1 MIKKAWLHTIVDTP
15 FFCYNQVL
23 KMRKIT
29 LLFFAAF
36 LGIST
41 ALAVPAKKV
50 KKQMLRADG
59 TSVEVTL
66 CGDEH
71 FSFYK
76 DEAGLPYTLNGVGRL
91 QPTTDQLV
99 AETWENMRVSRLQ
112 RAGISHSPAKS
123 PRKVGE
129 PHTTVGKVRGLVL
142 LVQFPDV
149 PFVTENP
156 KAVFNRFFNEK
167 NYNEYGMSHSV
178 TDYFSMQSYGKLEID
193 FDVVGP
199 FTTKHEM
206 AYYGAPSG
214 SANDVNPAG
223 MVSEAI
229 DAAAPEVDFTPYDW
243 DEDGEV
249 DQVFVI
255 YAGYNQAQGAESN
268 TIWPH
273 EWNLDAAGLR
283 KNYNDKIIRTYGCT
297 SELRG
302 DGKRNT
308 GILDGIGTACHEF
321 SHCLGLPDMYDTGNA
336 GNFGMNTW
344 DIMDYG
350 SYNGDNCVPA
360 GYTAYE
366 RMFSGWLTP
375 VELNTMTTITDM
387 KPLAEAPECYILYN
401 DAHRTEYYLLEN
413 RQKVGTDTGLL
424 GHGLLVLHV
433 DYNKNM
439 WSKNKINIDPDHQR
453 VTIIPADNEAVAT
466 AKSLAGD
473 PFPGATRN
481 TALAN
486 YSSPASALYNPNTDG
501 SYYMNKPI
509 DSITESE
516 EGLISFV
523 ALRPEMLAPE
533 WAEATEVKGEPSVN
547 ITWAT
552 VKDAVS
558 YQVELIENYTA
569 QPADSLLCE
578 FDLAQTQAE
587 SLVYTDIS
595 SKMSDYGLPGWSGSN
610 LFASPGKLL
619 IGSTEYAGEV
629 KTSKW
634 QVPSSRNITVV
645 MGVGMV
651 DENPFNCKTYIWHH
665 KNGDNTTYA
674 EGFGTNIYSEGKYLF
689 NFTDIPGDDFYINI
703 KPGYQMNLNY
713 LAAYDG
719 TWTENELGLGA
730 DGSTGKAI
738 ALSTVY
744 NTEANSIT
752 INDLNPEH
760 MYIYRVR
767 AIGSDDFS
775 SNWTAKQSFQFD
787 NSGISSMLITPRAGK
802 IYDLQGRPRGTDPSA
817 LPKGIYIIGGRKV
830 VK

>member
-1 MIKKAWLHTIVDTP
+1 MVFWL
-15 FFCYNQVL
+15 
-23 KMRKIT
+23 
-29 LLFFAAF
+29 AATSVQA
-36 LGIST
+36 I
-41 ALAVPAKKV
+41 PAKPGT
-50 KKQMLRADG
+50 KKTIRQADG
-59 TSVEVTL
+59 TVVELTL
-66 CGDEH
+66 RGDEH
-71 FSFYK
+71 FTYYTDATGAAFK
-76 DEAGLPYTLNGVGRL
+76 LLPGDKL
-91 QPTTDQLV
+91 QPMTAKQVSDNWAKCRQSRRIARPARTRGTGDPSTATT
-99 AETWENMRVSRLQ
+99 
-112 RAGISHSPAKS
+112 
-123 PRKVGE
+123 
-129 PHTTVGKVRGLVL
+129 GKHRGLVIL
-142 LVQFPDV
+142 MQFKDQK
-149 PFVTENP
+149 FVTPEP
-156 KAVFNRFFNEK
+156 QKVFDRFFNETG
-167 NYNEYGMSHSV
+167 YNENGMSGSV
-178 TDYFSMQSYGKLEID
+178 KDYFLAQSYNKLEID

-199 FTTKHEM
+199 YTAKDSM
-206 AYYGAPSG
+206 AYYGSHIMIDDYDNADAHAEELIAEAAQQA
-214 SANDVNPAG
+214 SADVDY
-223 MVSEAI
+223 SK
-229 DAAAPEVDFTPYDW
+229 YDW
-243 DEDGEV
+243 NEDSVV

-255 YAGYNQAQGAESN
+255 YAGYSEAQGAAPE

-273 EWNLDAAGLR
+273 EWSLKYAGMDI
-283 KNYNDKIIRTYGCT
+283 KYNGVTLATYGCAA
-297 SELRG
+297 ELMG
-302 DGKRNT
+302 NGKDNT
-308 GILDGIGTACHEF
+308 GKLDGIGTACHEF
-321 SHCLGLPDMYDTGNA
+321 SHCLGLMDMYDTESQTNY
-336 GNFGMNTW
+336 GMSYW
-344 DIMDYG
+344 DVMDSG
-350 SYNGDNCVPA
+350 SYLDNSCTPA
-360 GYTAYE
+360 GYTSYE
-366 RMFSGWLTP
+366 RWSCGWLEPT
-375 VELNTMTTITDM
+375 ELKGDMTQIAGM
-387 KPLAEAPECYILYN
+387 KPLAESPECYVMYN
-401 DAHRTEYYLLEN
+401 DAYKNEYYLLEN
-413 RQKVGTDTGLL
+413 RQKVGFDAALP

-433 DYNKNM
+433 DYDRITWLNNKVNT
-439 WSKNKINIDPDHQR
+439 DRAHQR
-453 VTIIPADNEAVAT
+453 VTIIPADNEAVPT

-473 PFPGATRN
+473 PFPGTSAN
-481 TALAN
+481 TALAV
-486 YSSPASALYNPNTDG
+486 YSTPAPTLYHANTDG
-501 SYYMNKPI
+501 SYYMNKAI

-619 IGSTEYAGEV
+619 IGSTEYVGEV

-674 EGFGTNIYSEGKYLF
+674 EGFGINIYSEGKYLF